1 MRVLLLFISTL
12 LLGIAQSG
20 SAQTARQTPTLP
32 LLQVSGVVLD
42 QDSLSP
48 IPYVSVIVKNSRRA
62 TVSDGYGF
70 FSIVV
75 YPGEEIQFQAL
86 THKTRSF
93 KLADTTRARYHSIIQ
108 VLTKDTMDLP
118 MVDVFPW
125 PSKDDFKRAFL
136 ALDLNDTDAERADK
150 NLGRDELSY
159 LERTQTANA
168 NENYKYVMQQY
179 YTKVYTSGQA
189 PINNLGNPLRW
200 YEFITAWK
208 AGKFSNK
215 KKSTKN

>member
-1 MRVLLLFISTL
+1 MSALLLV
-12 LLGIAQSG
+12 GIQNADG
-20 SAQTARQTPTLP
+20 QTTSKTSTLP

-48 IPYVSVIVKNSRRA
+48 IPYVAVMVKNTRRA
-62 TVSDGYGF
+62 TVSDVYGF

-86 THKTRSF
+86 THKARSF
-93 KLADTTRARYHSIIQ
+93 KLSDTTRARYHSIIQ
-108 VLTKDTMDLP
+108 VLTKDTVDLP
-118 MVDVFPW
+118 LVDVFPW
-125 PSKDDFKRAFL
+125 PSKEDFKRAFL

-150 NLGRDELSY
+150 NLARDELSY
-159 LERTQTANA
+159 LERTQTSNA

-189 PINNLGNPLRW
+189 PVNNLGNPLKW
-200 YEFITAWK
+200 HEFITAWK

-215 KKSTKN
+215 KKTK